1 MNDQSNLPEFRKY
14 GKIKDITIK
23 KNIYINANKVKYEYY
38 YISFTE
44 LVEKEKEIKGFLK
57 NKVITITEELK
68 QIIPF
73 SFKSLED
80 AKDFAQYLP
89 NMTLKGFRFFK
100 TFTEYAINISYETY
114 KIQIENIDLDIYV
127 KFIKDTEHSRT
138 YERQSHGGIT
148 KFYENDLDINREPS
162 GKFYQYNELIV
173 DYFFTDASYDTI
185 SKHIIPNTKYKNI
198 SEIKNFETENTHKFI
213 LIEQ

>member
-1 MNDQSNLPEFRKY
+1 MSNQTNLPKFRKY
-14 GKIKDITIK
+14 GKIKDVTIK

-44 LVEKEKEIKGFLK
+44 LVEKEKEIKSFLK
-57 NKVITITEELK
+57 NKIITITEEVK

-73 SFKSLED
+73 SFKTLED

-89 NMTLKGFRFFK
+89 NMALKGFRFFK
-100 TFTEYAINISYETY
+100 TFTDYAISYETY

-138 YERQSHGGIT
+138 YERCKDDKIT
-148 KFYENDLDINREPS
+148 KFYENDLDIYREPS
-162 GKFYQYNELIV
+162 GEFYQYNELIA
-173 DYFFTDASYDTI
+173 DYFFTDASYDI
-185 SKHIIPNTKYKNI
+185 VSKHIIPNTKYKNI
-198 SEIKNFETENTHKFI
+198 SEIKNFETENTHKFV